1 MADEESREAG
11 GEERTEGGGYD
22 ALSMNVV
29 PAAVTEEQSE
39 SGRRAGGVALLVI
52 AVLVVVALA
61 VLGGRFLLNP
71 HPGQEVEDRLRTRLS
86 ALPIWQSGLVLK
98 AGYRAG
104 NTVWLEFAPNIRT
117 TMSQDE
123 RGERRLVVP
132 SDEQREEVRAATRT
146 VMEIL
151 VEERPGRDLTI
162 EGYVGGNT
170 IVTAEYRH
178 KSTLVGPGGEE
189 GLDIAVR
196 VAGDPKGGMGQDY
209 DQSAR
214 TRKPE

>member
-11 GEERTEGGGYD
+11 GEERAEGRGYD

-29 PAAVTEEQSE
+29 PAAVTEEQNE
-39 SGRRAGGVALLVI
+39 SGRRAGGVALLVV

-71 HPGQEVEDRLRTRLS
+71 HPGQEAEDRLRTRLS
-86 ALPIWQSGLVLK
+86 ELPAWQSGLLLK
-98 AGYRAG
+98 AGYRTG
-104 NTVWLEFAPNIRT
+104 TEVWLEFAPNIQT
-117 TMSQDE
+117 AASQDE
-123 RGERRLVVP
+123 RGQPTLIV
-132 SDEQREEVRAATRT
+132 SSGEQRAQVRAATQA

-151 VEERPGRDLTI
+151 VAERPGRDLHI
-162 EGYVGGNT
+162 EGNTGENT

-189 GLDIAVR
+189 GMDIAVR
-196 VAGDPKGGMGQDY
+196 VAGDPKGGMGEDY
-209 DQSAR
+209 DQSAK

>member
-11 GEERTEGGGYD
+11 GEERTEGRGYD

-29 PAAVTEEQSE
+29 PAAVTDEQSE
-39 SGRRAGGVALLVI
+39 SGRRAGGVALLVV

-61 VLGGRFLLNP
+61 VLAGRFLLNP
-71 HPGQEVEDRLRTRLS
+71 HPGQEAEDRLRTRLS
-86 ALPIWQSGLVLK
+86 QLPAWQSGLVLK
-98 AGYRAG
+98 AGYRTG
-104 NTVWLEFAPNIRT
+104 NKVWLEFAPNIQT
-117 TMSQDE
+117 AMSPDE
-123 RGERRLVVP
+123 RGEPTLTVP
-132 SDEQREEVRAATRT
+132 SDEQRAQVRAATQA

-151 VEERPGRDLTI
+151 VTERPGRDLYI
-162 EGYVGGNT
+162 EGYTRENA

-196 VAGDPKGGMGQDY
+196 VAGDPKGGIGEDY
-209 DQSAR
+209 DETAR

>member
-11 GEERTEGGGYD
+11 GEERTEGRGYD
-22 ALSMNVV
+22 ALAMNVV
-29 PAAVTEEQSE
+29 PAAVTEEQNE
-39 SGRRAGGVALLVI
+39 SGRRAGGVALLVV

-71 HPGQEVEDRLRTRLS
+71 HPGQEAEDRLRTRLS
-86 ALPIWQSGLVLK
+86 ELPAWQSGLLLK
-98 AGYRAG
+98 AGYKTG
-104 NTVWLEFAPNIRT
+104 SEVWLEFAPNIQT
-117 TMSQDE
+117 AMSHDE
-123 RGERRLVVP
+123 RGRPTLIVTSE
-132 SDEQREEVRAATRT
+132 EQRAQVRAATQA

-151 VEERPGRDLTI
+151 VAERPGRDLYV
-162 EGYVGGNT
+162 EGATGEKT

-196 VAGDPKGGMGQDY
+196 VAGDPKGGIGEDY
-209 DQSAR
+209 DQSAK